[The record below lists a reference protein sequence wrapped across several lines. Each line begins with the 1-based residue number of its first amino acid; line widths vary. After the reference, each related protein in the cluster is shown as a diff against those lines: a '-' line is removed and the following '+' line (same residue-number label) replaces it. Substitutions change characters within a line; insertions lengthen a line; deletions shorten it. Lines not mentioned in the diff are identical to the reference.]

1 MGINDLKK
9 KLKSVLKSP
18 THTLEWIRQ
27 ANIKLLGTFPEPQSQ
42 NLWTTLKS
50 QVRAKKPT
58 NLYDLHWCYQEEWL
72 VDGYQKVL
80 WEI

>member
-1 MGINDLKK
+1 MD
-9 KLKSVLKSP
+9 
-18 THTLEWIRQ
+18 
-27 ANIKLLGTFPEPQSQ
+27 NIKLLEAFPKSQSQ

-58 NLYDLHWCYQEEWL
+58 NLCDLHWCYQEEWL